1 MSQASPTQFDYI
13 IIGGGI
19 AGASIGYELS
29 QSGKVLLLEREEA
42 FGYHTTGRSAAT
54 YIELLQDQTIVA
66 LSRASKPFLSCPPN
80 GFTESP
86 LLTDCGCIISASY
99 SELPQLEFL
108 FKQASHLGIE
118 TQWLN
123 SKQIT
128 EKIPIIRADKE
139 AVYAALFET
148 QAKRIDV
155 DGLLQGYLKGL
166 RARGGQTLYN
176 VQIEQIL
183 RAKQRWQVQTME
195 QTFECSVLVNAAGA
209 WGDILAAQA
218 GVSAIGL
225 EPKKRTMVTF
235 DGPADT
241 EISTWPM
248 MGNISSSFYFLPES
262 GQLMGSPADQ
272 SPSPPCDTRPDEL
285 DIATAI
291 YTIEQHT
298 HLKISKVNHSWAGLR
313 TFSPDSLP
321 VIGFEP
327 LAKDFFWFVGQGGF
341 GIQTA
346 PALAQLGAALL
357 LDKNPKATAND
368 LNVDLALLLP
378 NRFR

>member
-1 MSQASPTQFDYI
+1 MSQADPTQFDYI
-13 IIGGGI
+13 VIGGGI

-29 QSGKVLLLEREEA
+29 QSEKVLLLEREDA

-54 YIELLQDQTIVA
+54 YIELLQDQSIVA
-66 LSRASKPFLSCPPN
+66 LSRASKPFLSCPPD
-80 GFTESP
+80 GFSESP
-86 LLTDCGCIISASY
+86 LLTDCGCIISANY
-99 SELPQLEFL
+99 SELPQLESL
-108 FKQASHLGIE
+108 FKQASQLGIE

-128 EKIPIIRADKE
+128 EKIPMIRADKE
-139 AVYAALFET
+139 AVYAGLLEP
-148 QAKRIDV
+148 QAKRVDV

-166 RARGGQTLYN
+166 RARGGRTLHN
-176 VQIEQIL
+176 VQIKQIS

-209 WGDILAAQA
+209 WGDFLAAKA

-272 SPSPPCDTRPDEL
+272 SPSPPCDARPDEL

-291 YTIEQHT
+291 YNIEQHT

-313 TFSPDSLP
+313 TFSPDRLP

-327 LAKDFFWFVGQGGF
+327 LTKDFFWFVGQGGF